1 MVDELE
7 AEDEGSYGND
17 GERVVEPLFVQVFIQ
32 LPRIQRLENSSKGVS
47 P

>member
-1 MVDELE
+1 
-7 AEDEGSYGND
+7 
-17 GERVVEPLFVQVFIQ
+17 LFVQVFIQ